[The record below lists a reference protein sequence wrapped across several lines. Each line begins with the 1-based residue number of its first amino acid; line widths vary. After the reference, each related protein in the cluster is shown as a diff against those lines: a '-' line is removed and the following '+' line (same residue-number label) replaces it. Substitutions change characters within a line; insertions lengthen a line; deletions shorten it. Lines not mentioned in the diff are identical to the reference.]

1 MPSRTRSEVRGV
13 VDHSALGADEVDA
26 IADGRERPLP
36 DKAQARMRRNSV
48 SGAVEATE
56 WKSDAIALNEDL
68 HKN

>member
-1 MPSRTRSEVRGV
+1 MQILVESDCVRLP
-13 VDHSALGADEVDA
+13 LG
-26 IADGRERPLP
+26 GFLL
-36 DKAQARMRRNSV
+36 RRNSV